1 MSALRSFQAL
11 TDRRRRRTQKLM
23 VLVGY
28 HRVMRDDA
36 NSEKE
41 AM

>member
-1 MSALRSFQAL
+1 MSGSRWDWVL
-11 TDRRRRRTQKLM
+11 TDRLRRSTQKLM
-23 VLVGY
+23 VSVGY
-28 HRVMRDDA
+28 HRMARDDA